1 MEPTTDWAEWSRES
15 VHMMQARNAVFVSTF
30 GLEAAPYRWDL
41 DSALLT
47 FRLGECDV
55 VADLCLVGTTS
66 QAEGTF
72 LWAWANETI
81 PACAVRGLEEV
92 RVFGVTHGLGLLTE
106 PEWAGGRADALEVM
120 AIAGRLLDAAGVFG

>member
-47 FRLGECDV
+47 FHLGECDV

-66 QAEGTF
+66 QAEGTDRKS
-72 LWAWANETI
+72 
-81 PACAVRGLEEV
+81 VV
-92 RVFGVTHGLGLLTE
+92 
-106 PEWAGGRADALEVM
+106 
-120 AIAGRLLDAAGVFG
+120 